1 MKKLKK
7 EYKFLILFIVILL
20 CVYIYRHLFIYS
32 YTLNR
37 KWDLKL
43 DSNYKEVEKITE
55 DKNYIG
61 KGISYRVFKY
71 NKIDNKLWNIKF
83 TKKDKKT
90 KYYNKYS
97 ECIKDYLSYINKK
110 DFKCDK
116 CLYYYKNSDSNE
128 LILVLDKNKKNL
140 YVIENYVEE
149 V

>member
-43 DSNYKEVEKITE
+43 DSNYDEVMKITE
-55 DKNYIG
+55 DKDYIG

-71 NKIDNKLWNIKF
+71 DKIDNKLWGIKF
-83 TKKDKKT
+83 TKKDKST
-90 KYYNKYS
+90 KYYSKYS
-97 ECIKDYLSYINKK
+97 ECINDYLSYININK
-110 DFKCDK
+110 FKCDK
-116 CLYYYKNSDSNE
+116 CLYYYKEVNNNE
-128 LILVLDKNKKNL
+128 LILLLNKNKKTL